1 MLIKI
6 LRNYEMKY
14 VSIEYLY
21 LQGYAKLKEGKMVKL
36 VTQDIAK
43 RAGHATCF
51 WVSYPNLP
59 RICQV
64 GDRILIDKGAVLLQ
78 VTCIR

>member
-1 MLIKI
+1 
-6 LRNYEMKY
+6 MKY

-21 LQGYAKLKEGKMVKL
+21 LQGYANLKEGKMVKL

-43 RAGHATCF
+43 RAGRATCF